1 MANPL
6 QTRHLQ
12 DALADSGWSDARRVA
27 QQDVSEAFSFITDK
41 LALPL
46 LTLKMDVYHTGKEVN
61 DDHRIVRERLL
72 QVAIPENPEEGTEIR
87 LEDCL
92 ESYFNNKVEVKRH
105 LQRRNT
111 VNERPSSHAKPV
123 VIEAPPE
130 SGAKSKGMLDPPTVD
145 QG

>member
-1 MANPL
+1 M
-6 QTRHLQ
+6 
-12 DALADSGWSDARRVA
+12 
-27 QQDVSEAFSFITDK
+27 SEAFSFITDK

-46 LTLKMDVYHTGKEVN
+46 LTLKMDVYHTGKETN

-111 VNERPSSHAKPV
+111 INERPSIHAKPV
-123 VIEAPPE
+123 VIEEPTE
-130 SGAKSKGMLDPPTVD
+130 SGSSKLRGMNRPPAQIMTDNCRIHLPAPSFGCIELLRLV
-145 QG
+145 QSHPG

>member
-1 MANPL
+1 
-6 QTRHLQ
+6 
-12 DALADSGWSDARRVA
+12 VA

-72 QVAIPENPEEGTEIR
+72 QVAIPENPEEGTEIK

-111 VNERPSSHAKPV
+111 INEKPSSYAKPTTV
-123 VIEAPPE
+123 EDSMDAG
-130 SGAKSKGMLDPPTVD
+130 SKSKGMLSIL
-145 QG
+145 

>member
-1 MANPL
+1 M
-6 QTRHLQ
+6 
-12 DALADSGWSDARRVA
+12 
-27 QQDVSEAFSFITDK
+27 SETFSFITDK

-111 VNERPSSHAKPV
+111 INERPSSHAKPTI
-123 VIEAPPE
+123 IEDALDTG
-130 SGAKSKGMLDPPTVD
+130 SKSKGMHLIL
-145 QG
+145 

>member
-1 MANPL
+1 
-6 QTRHLQ
+6 
-12 DALADSGWSDARRVA
+12 VA

-111 VNERPSSHAKPV
+111 INERPSSHAKPV
-123 VIEAPPE
+123 AVEEPMETGPR
-130 SGAKSKGMLDPPTVD
+130 SKGTHIQYLTLIRIRCS
-145 QG
+145 